1 MKLAMTNIADELK
14 VLRLVIEC
22 VAIFVVD
29 YLVPFQFSPK
39 VLLHHPSVLER
50 PLSRWR
56 YLDGDVLSECAISL
70 LSGINNSFGEHG
82 KGSGMV
88 HALQFFRSALFP
100 GFDILANSKALL
112 TLVWVVKSSA
122 VAFAIRALGWCHRIT
137 ANATGFIRQLFHTQ
151 DIIPYQTN
159 CQWIF
164 LPVYKG

>member
-1 MKLAMTNIADELK
+1 MKLAMTNIAHNPQIAQLI
-14 VLRLVIEC
+14 IER
-22 VAIFVVD
+22 VPVNVVNNFD
-29 YLVPFQFSPK
+29 LFEFSAK

-56 YLDGDVLSECAISL
+56 YLDGDVLSECAIGL
-70 LSGINNSFGEHG
+70 LPGTDNPFSEHR

-88 HALQFFRSALFP
+88 HALQFFRNALFP
-100 GFDILANSKALL
+100 GFDIPANSKALL

-137 ANATGFIRQLFHTQ
+137 TNATGFMRQLFHTQ